1 MKLTI
6 PTEKLEDFDIGVC
19 AFADKFGTD
28 PIIDII
34 GRGSGYSSLNVS
46 GMTPVAIGKVA
57 VVTDTPVVEMR
68 RQSVEDAFLELV
80 TASRRDV

>member
-1 MKLTI
+1 M
-6 PTEKLEDFDIGVC
+6 
-19 AFADKFGTD
+19 
-28 PIIDII
+28 
-34 GRGSGYSSLNVS
+34 S